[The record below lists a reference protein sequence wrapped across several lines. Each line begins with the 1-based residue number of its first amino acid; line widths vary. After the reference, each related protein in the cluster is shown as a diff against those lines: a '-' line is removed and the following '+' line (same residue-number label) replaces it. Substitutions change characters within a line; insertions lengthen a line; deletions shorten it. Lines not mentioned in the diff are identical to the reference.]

1 MSAAPGSRDA
11 ATTWA
16 YGDPRAYLEHTRYG
30 AESLPPLIVTVA
42 ITGGVQGKE
51 VNAALPETAAEQAQE
66 TYDAWNAG
74 ASVVHVHARR
84 ADEPSRMSTETE
96 RYVEVNAAIR
106 ERCPDIV
113 INNTMTGDVVETPD
127 GHCRF
132 EPGSLEARP
141 EMAALDCGPVAYRFT
156 LARREPPLAGRDDDV
171 VVDDVFLTTYG
182 ELETLVDRMAEL
194 GVKPEF
200 ELYNSGQYSVL
211 DALIA
216 RPSVAKPYLVQF
228 VLGAQNANYA
238 TPMDLLH
245 MVERLPPDSLFSTI
259 GIGSQ
264 QLPLSALSIVLGGH
278 VRVGLEDSVYY
289 ARGRKAASNAEL
301 VERVV
306 ALGRLVGRE
315 VATPATAR
323 ALLGLRAEPAEYP
336 AEPAKAGVRGGVSSG

>member
-1 MSAAPGSRDA
+1 MRPSLTEP
-11 ATTWA
+11 WA
-16 YGDPRAYLEHTRYG
+16 YADPRQYLERARYG

-51 VNAALPETAAEQAQE
+51 VNPALPEIPEEQAQS
-66 TYDAWNAG
+66 TFDAWNAG

-84 ADEPSRMSTETE
+84 AEDPSRMSHETE
-96 RYVEVNAAIR
+96 RYLEVNQLIR

-113 INNTMTGDVVETPD
+113 INNTMSGDVVDTPD

-132 EPGSLEARP
+132 EWGSLSAKP
-141 EMAALDCGPVAYRFT
+141 EMAALDCGPVAYQLK
-156 LARREPPLAGRDDDV
+156 LARREPPLTGRDEDV

-182 ELETLVDRMAEL
+182 ELEALVDRMAEL

-216 RPSVAKPYLVQF
+216 RPSVTKPYFVQF
-228 VLGAQNANYA
+228 VLGAQNANYP

-245 MVERLPPDSLFSTI
+245 MVERLPPGSLFSTI
-259 GIGSQ
+259 GIASQ
-264 QLPLSALSIVLGGH
+264 QLPLCALAIVLGGH
-278 VRVGLEDSVYY
+278 VRVGLEDSIYY

-306 ALGRLVGRE
+306 RLADVLGRE
-315 VATPATAR
+315 VATPQVAR
-323 ALLGLRAEPAEYP
+323 EMLGLQAEPSHYA
-336 AEPAKAGVRGGVSSG
+336 

>member
-1 MSAAPGSRDA
+1 MSDREHP
-11 ATTWA
+11 TTWD
-16 YGDPRAYLEHTRYG
+16 YTDPRQYLEHARYG

-51 VNAALPETAAEQAQE
+51 VNSALPETPAEQAE
-66 TYDAWNAG
+66 STYEAWNAG

-84 ADEPSRMSTETE
+84 ADNPSRMSHETE
-96 RYVEVNAAIR
+96 RYLEINSLIR

-113 INNTMTGDVVETPD
+113 INNTMTGDVVDTVD

-132 EPGSLEARP
+132 EWGSLSARP
-141 EMAALDCGPVAYRFT
+141 EMVALDCGPVAYRLK
-156 LARREPPLAGRDDDV
+156 LARRDPPLTGRDDDV
-171 VVDDVFLTTYG
+171 VVDEVFLTTYG
-182 ELETLVDRMAEL
+182 ELEALVDRMADL
-194 GVKPEF
+194 GIKPEF

-211 DALIA
+211 DALVS
-216 RPSVAKPYLVQF
+216 RPTAQKPYLVQF
-228 VLGAQNANYA
+228 VLGAQNANYP

-264 QLPLSALSIVLGGH
+264 QLPMCALSIVLGGH

-306 ALGRLVGRE
+306 ALASLLGRE
-315 VATPATAR
+315 VATPAAAR
-323 ALLGLRAEPAEYP
+323 TMLGLRPEPTQYP
-336 AEPAKAGVRGGVSSG
+336 TVTGAAG

>member
-1 MSAAPGSRDA
+1 M
-11 ATTWA
+11 
-16 YGDPRAYLEHTRYG
+16 
-30 AESLPPLIVTVA
+30 
-42 ITGGVQGKE
+42 QGKE
-51 VNAALPETAAEQAQE
+51 TNPALPETPEEQAQSTFE
-66 TYDAWNAG
+66 AWNAG

-84 ADEPSRMSTETE
+84 ADNPAAMSHDAE
-96 RYVEVNAAIR
+96 RYLDVNALIR
-106 ERCPDIV
+106 ERCPNIV
-113 INNTMTGDVVETPD
+113 INNTMAGDLLDTPD

-132 EPGSLEARP
+132 EWGSLDARP
-141 EMAALDCGPVAYRFT
+141 EMVALDCGPVAYRLK
-156 LARREPPLAGRDDDV
+156 LAKREPPLGGRDEEV
-171 VVDDVFLTTYG
+171 VVDDIFLTTYG

-216 RPSVAKPYLVQF
+216 RPSVQKPYVVQF
-228 VLGAQNANYA
+228 VLGAQNANYP

-259 GIGSQ
+259 GIGSH

-278 VRVGLEDSVYY
+278 VRVGLEDSLYY

-306 ALGRLVGRE
+306 RLAELVGRE
-315 VATPATAR
+315 VATPEVAR
-323 ALLGLRAEPAEYP
+323 RVLGLAPEPTKYP
-336 AEPAKAGVRGGVSSG
+336 PAAPAAGAAPRSGSG

>member
-1 MSAAPGSRDA
+1 MTVASRSRDVA
-11 ATTWA
+11 TWA
-16 YGDPRAYLEHTRYG
+16 YADPREYLEHVRYG
-30 AESLPPLIVTVA
+30 PESLPPLIVTVA

-51 VNAALPETAAEQAQE
+51 VNPALPETPAEQAQA

-74 ASVVHVHARR
+74 ASVVHVHARHP
-84 ADEPSRMSTETE
+84 DNPSRMSTETE

-113 INNTMTGDVVETPD
+113 INNTMTGDVIDTPD

-132 EPGSLEARP
+132 EHGSLFANP
-141 EMAALDCGPVAYRFT
+141 EMVAVDCGPVAYRFT
-156 LARREPPLAGRDDDV
+156 LARRERPLTGRDEDV

-182 ELETLVDRMAEL
+182 ELEALVDRTAEL
-194 GVKPEF
+194 GIKPEF

-211 DALIA
+211 DALVV
-216 RPSVAKPYLVQF
+216 RPSVETPYLVQF
-228 VLGAQNANYA
+228 VLGAQSANYA

-245 MVERLPPDSLFSTI
+245 MVERLPPGSLFSTI

-264 QLPLSALSIVLGGH
+264 QLPVCALSIVLGGH

-306 ALGRLVGRE
+306 ALARLLGRE
-315 VATPATAR
+315 VATPAAAR
-323 ALLGLRAEPAEYP
+323 AILGLRAEPTDYSAAASKTGDPGRE
-336 AEPAKAGVRGGVSSG
+336 SSG